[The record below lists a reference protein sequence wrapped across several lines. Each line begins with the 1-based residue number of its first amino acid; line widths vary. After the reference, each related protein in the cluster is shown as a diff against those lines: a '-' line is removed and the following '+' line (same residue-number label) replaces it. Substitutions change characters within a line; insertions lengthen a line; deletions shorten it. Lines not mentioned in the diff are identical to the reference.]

1 MSQSFHHLR
10 GHLAVIATQC
20 DMLEDFFS
28 ARPEIMTR
36 IKVIRNAAY
45 RIAGE
50 MKTAPWPLSA
60 RFGEDQLAN
69 GSGGDVDLA

>member
-1 MSQSFHHLR
+1 
-10 GHLAVIATQC
+10 
-20 DMLEDFFS
+20 MLEDLFS

-50 MKTAPWPLSA
+50 METQPWPFSA
-60 RFGEDQLAN
+60 RFGEDQRAN